1 MGKAPD
7 ASVPEDARDHSRAL
21 ERAQA
26 ALREL
31 GRIIDATRSAMRI
44 DAASDRQL
52 QRLRDHLGPDAEA
65 RFAQLLLE
73 ALSMDDPAARPQR
86 LPAPAAGAQGL
97 ASRPGRYRPLV

>member
-7 ASVPEDARDHSRAL
+7 ACVPEDGHAI

-31 GRIIDATRSAMRI
+31 ACIIDATRSAMRI
-44 DAASDRQL
+44 DAASDNQL

-73 ALSMDDPAARPQR
+73 ALSMDDPAARPQP
-86 LPAPAAGAQGL
+86 LPVPAAGAQGP